1 MNPLTPLLLDSPVGE
16 YEQQGYSR
24 VPPLLTDHHLH
35 AITNELD
42 VFLHCRTIHC
52 SHENRSESRRR
63 TDQAAY
69 CDADALSQITGQPYN
84 EKPKLLEDGQP
95 TDVVRNTWT
104 HLGHHIEHRLTA
116 RFHLTETHY

>member
-1 MNPLTPLLLDSPVGE
+1 MDPLTLLLLNAQVEE
-16 YEQQGYSR
+16 YQQHGYLR
-24 VPPLLTDHHLH
+24 VPPLLTDHHLN
-35 AITNELD
+35 AIANELD
-42 VFLHCRTIHC
+42 VFLHCRTIHG

-104 HLGHHIEHRLTA
+104 HLGHHIEH
-116 RFHLTETHY
+116 